1 MITKKALR
9 KARVLAFWEKH
20 GLQAAM
26 EAFGFKR
33 RTLFLWKRKLKEA
46 EGKFEG
52 LNGKKSLE
60 NPKIFKRNIPA
71 IASPWIP

>member
-1 MITKKALR
+1 MR
-9 KARVLAFWEKH
+9 
-20 GLQAAM
+20 
-26 EAFGFKR
+26 
-33 RTLFLWKRKLKEA
+33 KRKLKEA